1 MNRGEKK
8 TWDDLGQILTFCLQL
23 ALLVAKLIAEKKEI
37 KFDYKE
43 GVQEIKKGGS
53 FEYRFTKI
61 ANWN

>member
-1 MNRGEKK
+1 MR
-8 TWDDLGQILTFCLQL
+8 WLGSNFF
-23 ALLVAKLIAEKKEI
+23 LLPTVGITGSKIDCRKKKEI